1 MARRKQLAITERQFE
16 VLNIL
21 WEHGPLTVRE
31 IRDHIEGRGRE
42 DLPYTTVLGLM
53 QVMEREGLVAH
64 DVETTTHR
72 YRPLLTRQDGTSSLL
87 TDFVQRFFRGA
98 AKKLV
103 LGLVDASQLSVE
115 DLREL
120 EERLKRGDSANEGR
134 AADAGSADSDRH
146 GAKKKS
152 RRRST

>member
-31 IRDHIEGRGRE
+31 ILDRIDGRE
-42 DLPYTTVLGLM
+42 QKNLPYTTVLGLM

-120 EERLKRGDSANEGR
+120 ESRLKRGGSGKEAPHANDGT
-134 AADAGSADSDRH
+134 AGGDRQR
-146 GAKKKS
+146 AKKKL

>member
-1 MARRKQLAITERQFE
+1 MEDAPLARRKQLAITERQFE

-31 IRDHIEGRGRE
+31 LRDKIHGGGRE

-53 QVMEREGLVAH
+53 QVMEREGLVEH
-64 DVETTTHR
+64 DVENTTHR
-72 YRPLLTRQDGTSSLL
+72 YRPLLTREVGTSSLL

-115 DLREL
+115 DLHEL
-120 EERLKRGDSANEGR
+120 QTRLAS
-134 AADAGSADSDRH
+134 
-146 GAKKKS
+146 GAKEKERPAESPIPAKAKS
-152 RRRST
+152 RRRWP